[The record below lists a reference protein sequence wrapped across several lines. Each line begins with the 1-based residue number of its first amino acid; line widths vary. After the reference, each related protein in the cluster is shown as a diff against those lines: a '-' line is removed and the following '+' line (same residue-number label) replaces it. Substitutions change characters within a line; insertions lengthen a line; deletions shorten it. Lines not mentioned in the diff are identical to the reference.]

1 MFKHVGADLMFVKN
15 SEIESF
21 FHLYNL
27 NMINS
32 FLLMIQR
39 F

>member
-1 MFKHVGADLMFVKN
+1 MVKHMGADLMFVKN

-27 NMINS
+27 NMINVS
-32 FLLMIQR
+32 LLMIQR
-39 F
+39 S